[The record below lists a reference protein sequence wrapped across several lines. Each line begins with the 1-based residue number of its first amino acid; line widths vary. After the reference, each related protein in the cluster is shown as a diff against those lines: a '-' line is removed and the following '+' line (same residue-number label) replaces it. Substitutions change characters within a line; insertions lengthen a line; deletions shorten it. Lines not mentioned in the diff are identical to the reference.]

1 MYDTARSAQMQL
13 LGYRATLFY
22 NALAPFWDGRSS
34 AARVC
39 KPLGDRMTAAHLAA
53 IAPLHLNLDAG
64 QALLLLLLRWAHFIA
79 GITWVGLLYYF
90 NLVNTP
96 VLKFAQPGEKGFLV
110 TQLMPRALWWFRWAS
125 VVTVLAGVWYW
136 SMIVVSDATNAGVKP
151 GAAMGSFFGIW
162 TLAFVL
168 EMGILMSPAEAL
180 KKGPVLTVL
189 MTIFILAASYLY
201 VALNQHGWESNRMLA
216 IGVGGGMGWLMML
229 NVWGLLW
236 RMQKKIIR
244 WTTSNVAN
252 GTPIPPEAQK
262 AARLS
267 FLVSRINFVLSFPL
281 LLFMAVASHY
291 PLFANVK

>member
-1 MYDTARSAQMQL
+1 MI
-13 LGYRATLFY
+13 
-22 NALAPFWDGRSS
+22 
-34 AARVC
+34 AAY
-39 KPLGDRMTAAHLAA
+39 LAA
-53 IAPLHLNLDAG
+53 IPTPQLNLEAG
-64 QALLLLLLRWAHFIA
+64 QALLLLLIRWVHFIA

-96 VLKFAQPGEKGFLV
+96 LLKTAQPGEKGFVV

-136 SMIVVSDATNAGVKP
+136 SSIVVSDANNAAVKP

-162 TLAFVL
+162 TVAFIL
-168 EMGILMSPAEAL
+168 EMGILMSPADVL
-180 KKGPVLTVL
+180 KKGPVLTVF
-189 MTIFILAASYLY
+189 MTIIIVAAAFFYIS
-201 VALNQHGWESNRMLA
+201 LNQHGWESNRMLA
-216 IGVGGGMGWLMML
+216 IGVGGGMGWFMML

-244 WTTSNVAN
+244 WTTINLAN
-252 GTPIPPEAQK
+252 GTPLPPEAQK

-281 LLFMAVASHY
+281 LLLMGVASHY
-291 PLFANVK
+291 PLFANVR

>member
-1 MYDTARSAQMQL
+1 MI
-13 LGYRATLFY
+13 
-22 NALAPFWDGRSS
+22 
-34 AARVC
+34 
-39 KPLGDRMTAAHLAA
+39 AAHLAA
-53 IAPLHLNLDAG
+53 ISTPQLNLEMG
-64 QALLLLLLRWAHFIA
+64 QALLLLLIRWVHFIA

-96 VLKFAQPGEKGFLV
+96 LLKTAQPSEKGFVV

-136 SMIVVSDATNAGVKP
+136 SSIVVSDAKNASVKP

-162 TLAFVL
+162 TVAFIL
-168 EMGILMSPAEAL
+168 EMGILMSPADVL
-180 KKGPVLTVL
+180 KKGLVLTVF
-189 MTIFILAASYLY
+189 MTIIIVAAAYLY
-201 VALNQHGWESNRMLA
+201 ISFNQHGWESNRMLA
-216 IGVGGGMGWLMML
+216 IGVGGGMGWFMML

-244 WTTSNVAN
+244 WTTINVAN
-252 GTPIPPEAQK
+252 GTPLPPEAQK

-281 LLFMAVASHY
+281 LLLMGVASHY
-291 PLFANVK
+291 PLFANVR

>member
-1 MYDTARSAQMQL
+1 MI
-13 LGYRATLFY
+13 
-22 NALAPFWDGRSS
+22 
-34 AARVC
+34 AAY
-39 KPLGDRMTAAHLAA
+39 LAA
-53 IAPLHLNLDAG
+53 IPTPQLNLEAG
-64 QALLLLLLRWAHFIA
+64 QALLLLLIRWVHFIA

-96 VLKFAQPGEKGFLV
+96 LLKTAQPGERGFVV

-136 SMIVVSDATNAGVKP
+136 SSIVVSDANNAAVKP

-162 TLAFVL
+162 TVAFIL
-168 EMGILMSPAEAL
+168 EMGILMSPADVL
-180 KKGPVLTVL
+180 KKGPVLTVF
-189 MTIFILAASYLY
+189 MTIIIVAAAFFYIS
-201 VALNQHGWESNRMLA
+201 LNQHGWESNRMLA
-216 IGVGGGMGWLMML
+216 IGVGGGMGWFMML

-244 WTTSNVAN
+244 WTTINLAN
-252 GTPIPPEAQK
+252 GTPLPPEAQK

-281 LLFMAVASHY
+281 LLLMGVASHY
-291 PLFANVK
+291 PLFANVR

>member
-1 MYDTARSAQMQL
+1 MI
-13 LGYRATLFY
+13 
-22 NALAPFWDGRSS
+22 
-34 AARVC
+34 AAY
-39 KPLGDRMTAAHLAA
+39 LAA
-53 IAPLHLNLDAG
+53 IPTPQLNLEAG
-64 QALLLLLLRWAHFIA
+64 QALLLLLIRWVHFIA

-96 VLKFAQPGEKGFLV
+96 LLKTAQPGEKGFVV

-136 SMIVVSDATNAGVKP
+136 SSIVVSDANNAAVKP

-162 TLAFVL
+162 TVAFIL
-168 EMGILMSPAEAL
+168 EMGILMSPADVL
-180 KKGPVLTVL
+180 KKGPVLTVF
-189 MTIFILAASYLY
+189 MTIIIVAAAY
-201 VALNQHGWESNRMLA
+201 VYISLNQHGWESNRMLA
-216 IGVGGGMGWLMML
+216 IGVGGGMGWFMML

-244 WTTSNVAN
+244 WTTINLAN
-252 GTPIPPEAQK
+252 GTPLPPEAQK

-281 LLFMAVASHY
+281 LLLMGVASHY
-291 PLFANVK
+291 PLFANVR

>member
-1 MYDTARSAQMQL
+1 MI
-13 LGYRATLFY
+13 
-22 NALAPFWDGRSS
+22 
-34 AARVC
+34 AAY
-39 KPLGDRMTAAHLAA
+39 LAA
-53 IAPLHLNLDAG
+53 IPTPQLNLEAG
-64 QALLLLLLRWAHFIA
+64 QALLLLLIRWVHFIA

-96 VLKFAQPGEKGFLV
+96 LLKTAQPGEKGFVV

-136 SMIVVSDATNAGVKP
+136 SSIVVSDANNAAVKP

-162 TLAFVL
+162 TVAFIL
-168 EMGILMSPAEAL
+168 EMGILMSPAEVL
-180 KKGPVLTVL
+180 KKGPVLTVF
-189 MTIFILAASYLY
+189 MTIIIVAAAFFYIS
-201 VALNQHGWESNRMLA
+201 LNQHGWESNRMLA
-216 IGVGGGMGWLMML
+216 IGVGGGMGWFMML

-244 WTTSNVAN
+244 WTTINLAN
-252 GTPIPPEAQK
+252 GTPLPPEAQK

-281 LLFMAVASHY
+281 LLLMGVASHY
-291 PLFANVK
+291 PLFANVR